1 MTLFAEH
8 RPDLRGVPDP
18 ALVVRVAAP
27 DDVDAVVSV
36 AATRG
41 ERAPGFRDQVA
52 AWAQDPARHVLVAD
66 RRGEVVGWAMLARW
80 VDPTDVP
87 DGWYVSALTVHPA
100 WRRRHAGDRLLRA
113 LLTCDL
119 AADGPVRSVVNA
131 GNGPSLALHRRHGF
145 VEVRRAATLAGI
157 TFVGGTG
164 VLLAA
169 DRGERGRA

>member
-8 RPDLRGVPDP
+8 RPDLRGTPD
-18 ALVVRVAAP
+18 AAVAVRVATP
-27 DDVDAVVSV
+27 DDIDAVVAV

-41 ERAPGFRDQVA
+41 DRPSRFRDQVA
-52 AWAQDPARHVLVAD
+52 SWVQDPARYVLVAD
-66 RRGEVVGWAMLARW
+66 RDGDVVGWAMLARW
-80 VDPTDVP
+80 VDQPDVP